1 VRPFDIEDYRA
12 TLIDA
17 RAAITEAN
25 GLVQTTNDLLNSP
38 GVDRLVPSL
47 VEAINEAGETSEDL
61 IDHSMIRGAFLIV
74 FFLVGLVI
82 ARLCY
87 QWLAMRIFGSVS

>member
-1 VRPFDIEDYRA
+1 VVVEQ
-12 TLIDA
+12 L
-17 RAAITEAN
+17 N
-25 GLVQTTNDLLNSP
+25 GLVQTTNELLNSP
-38 GVDRLVPSL
+38 GADRLVPSM

-61 IDHSMIRGAFLIV
+61 VDHSVIRGAFLIV

-87 QWLAMRIFGSVS
+87 QWLALRIFGSAP